1 MQLLIKRMEV
11 YMTSEEIKDIQEDTL
26 PSNPNTILSF
36 TYSNVWICIA
46 FEKYVNWCFEN
57 ISLFKFLI
65 KINKCIAQ
73 HGEFS

>member
-1 MQLLIKRMEV
+1 
-11 YMTSEEIKDIQEDTL
+11 MTSEEIKDIQKDIL

-57 ISLFKFLI
+57 ILFCLFKFSI
-65 KINKCIAQ
+65 TINECIAQ